1 MTLRDDTVRDA
12 EAWHEHRSAADTG
25 VGIDERGDIDE
36 SGAGSEERI
45 AGAAVPDQREGGG
58 AVPAA
63 RAVQDLRASVT
74 GDLIDIVVDLD
85 SGSGCRFSDARDGTE
100 YLDMTMYFSSA
111 PLGHGHPALRDPA
124 CERAMLRAARTKPS
138 NPDFATVEQAE
149 FAETFRRVAGDPDLP
164 LLFLIDSGTLAVENA
179 LKIAF
184 DWKTK
189 RNARAGV
196 AARAHRVLHLRH
208 AFHGR
213 SGYTLSL
220 TNTEPAKIRDYPKF
234 DWPRIPSPVVP
245 TEEWE
250 APGLLPAETAALE
263 QARTELERYGAE
275 IACLVY
281 EPVQGEGGDRHL
293 RGRFL
298 RALRDLCTEHD
309 VLTVADEVQT
319 GALAGAP
326 WVSVELDL
334 RPDLIAFGKRMQVC
348 GVQGG
353 RRVLEV
359 EDNAFREPSRISSTW
374 GGSLVDMVRATHVLR
389 TVERDELFDRAA
401 RMGELLRAEL
411 RALAAEFPGVLR
423 DPRGR
428 GLMCAIGFHDRAV
441 RDGVIADA
449 RRCCRTLFLPSG
461 PDSVRW
467 RPPLTVS
474 EEEISAAVAAMRT
487 CLHRAH

>member
-1 MTLRDDTVRDA
+1 MTLRDDTARDA
-12 EAWHEHRSAADTG
+12 TTRHDHP
-25 VGIDERGDIDE
+25 
-36 SGAGSEERI
+36 GAGSAGASAEARS
-45 AGAAVPDQREGGG
+45 AGAAVPDPREDG
-58 AVPAA
+58 AVTAA
-63 RAVQDLRASVT
+63 HAVQDLRASVT
-74 GDLIDIVVDLD
+74 GDLLDIVVDLD

-111 PLGHGHPALRDPA
+111 PLGHGHPALREA
-124 CERAMLRAARTKPS
+124 SCERALLRAARTKPS

-149 FAETFRRVAGDPDLP
+149 FAEAFRRVAGDPELP
-164 LLFLIDSGTLAVENA
+164 LLFFIDSGTLAVENA

-196 AARAHRVLHLRH
+196 AARGHRVLHLQH

-213 SGYTLSL
+213 SGYTMSL
-220 TNTEPAKIRDYPKF
+220 TNTEPAKVRDYPKF
-234 DWPRIPSPVVP
+234 DWPRIPAP
-245 TEEWE
+245 TASAAEWDT
-250 APGLLPAETAALE
+250 PGLLPAETAALE
-263 QARTELERYGAE
+263 QARAELERHGAE
-275 IACLVY
+275 IACFVY

-293 RGRFL
+293 RSRFL
-298 RALRDLCTEHD
+298 REVRGLCAEYD

-319 GALAGAP
+319 GAAAGAP
-326 WVSVELDL
+326 WVSVDLDL

-374 GGSLVDMVRATHVLR
+374 GGSLVDMVRGTHILR
-389 TVERDELFDRAA
+389 TIEREGLFDHAA
-401 RMGELLRAEL
+401 RMGEVLRNEL
-411 RALAAEFPGVLR
+411 HELAAEFPAVLR
-423 DPRGR
+423 HPRGR
-428 GLMCAIGFHDRAV
+428 GLMCAIGFHDRTV
-441 RDGVIADA
+441 RDRVIAEA
-449 RRCCRTLFLPSG
+449 RRRCRTLFLPSG

-487 CLHRAH
+487 CVRQAR